1 LRWAWRNGAR
11 AERRQRVLGVVRPR
25 SRKSTSV
32 SGQAIEK
39 YEFQIWILF
48 RLIWISLRLIWKSLR
63 LAWILLA
70 PIWKCG
76 HGSRSR
82 QAKIPLAEQGVN
94 N

>member
-1 LRWAWRNGAR
+1 
-11 AERRQRVLGVVRPR
+11 
-25 SRKSTSV
+25 
-32 SGQAIEK
+32 
-39 YEFQIWILF
+39 LF
-48 RLIWISLRLIWKSLR
+48 RLIWKSLRLIWKSLR

>member
-1 LRWAWRNGAR
+1 VIATAI
-11 AERRQRVLGVVRPR
+11 EEKRP
-25 SRKSTSV
+25 S

-39 YEFQIWILF
+39 YECQIWILF
-48 RLIWISLRLIWKSLR
+48 RLIWKSLRLIWKSLR